1 MFEKIFEVIEGAP
14 TVEIAQPLLT
24 AAGFETAALT
34 SNSLRV
40 RYQETSCSIIQLW
53 GNKVILRGI
62 DSEGTPRELVTNKGL

>member
-1 MFEKIFEVIEGAP
+1 MFEKIFEVIEGVP

-24 AAGFETAALT
+24 AAGFQTAALS

-40 RYQETSCSIIQLW
+40 NYEDTSCSIIQLW

-62 DSEGTPRELVTNKGL
+62 DSEGDPREIVTHRGV